1 VGWLLLAV
9 SMYISARQIDL
20 LIGFGNASWLRVLQ
34 SVSLPFLFV
43 PLTLA
48 GYVGLPSTKTNSAAG
63 LMNFMRN
70 MGQSIGT
77 SALTTVLARRDQF
90 HQSILA
96 DYTASPRFQTAI
108 QGLARQLHTAGLSTA
123 TAQHQAFGRLYNMV
137 QAQAAALSYVD
148 AYWLLAVAGAIMFLG
163 SFLLR
168 PNDPRKGGSVAI
180 H

>member
-1 VGWLLLAV
+1 
-9 SMYISARQIDL
+9 
-20 LIGFGNASWLRVLQ
+20 
-34 SVSLPFLFV
+34 
-43 PLTLA
+43 
-48 GYVGLPSTKTNSAAG
+48 
-63 LMNFMRN
+63 MNFMRN
-70 MGQSIGT
+70 MGRSIGT
-77 SALTTVLARRDQF
+77 SSLTTVLTRRDQF

>member
-1 VGWLLLAV
+1 
-9 SMYISARQIDL
+9 
-20 LIGFGNASWLRVLQ
+20 
-34 SVSLPFLFV
+34 V

-48 GYVGLPSTKTNSAAG
+48 GYVGLSSEKTNAAAG

-108 QGLARQLHTAGLSTA
+108 QGLAGQLHQAGLSLS
-123 TAQHQAFGRLYNMV
+123 TAQHQASDRLYNMV

-148 AYWLLAVAGAIMFLG
+148 AYWLLAVAAAIMFLG
-163 SFLLR
+163 SFLLK
-168 PNDPRKGGSVAI
+168 PNDPGKGGNVSM